1 MGSELFFYLFLI
13 KERKNNSDPI
23 FPADPI
29 FCLLTLSRFYLDRF
43 LLVLY
48 NNTSVAYSQTK
59 RSLIMGVSNKRNF
72 ILLGHAQSGKT
83 TLSESLL
90 YFCKA
95 TARKGTIADGTTVS
109 DYSFDEIEKK
119 NSINSSLLFCD
130 YKETRI
136 QIIDTP
142 GYADFLGEVISG
154 IRAVDAGVIVVDAT
168 AGVEV
173 GTERAWEFLEA
184 VNLPCIIF
192 INKLDKEGADFEKA
206 LLDIQDRLSKRAL
219 NITSQDAPE
228 LVEIIAESDDK
239 LIEKYLGGE
248 KLSVEELSNGLRQAV
263 IKRNIFPVLSGSGLS
278 DDKGIDDLLK
288 AVIAYLPSP
297 EERPQIETHD
307 PANPENKKDIVFKD
321 DAPFSAFV
329 FKSISDPYV
338 GQLTLLRIFSGKL
351 LSNTGFYNINKRTKE
366 RIGQI
371 YLLQGKEQRGIDA
384 ASCGDIVAIA
394 KLKETVT
401 SDSLCDEKSQLL
413 FDPIIFPEPAISASV
428 KPKSRQD
435 EEKISGALQKL
446 ASEDP
451 TFKVTHD
458 SQTKEM
464 IISGLGDQ
472 HLSVMINRLKKRFNV
487 EVELGTPKVSY
498 KETIT
503 KSVKVQG
510 KFKRQSGGRGQYGDC
525 WIEVEP
531 VERGKGFEFVDKI
544 FGGAIPRNF
553 IPSVEKGVTQAC
565 TEGAVAGYPIVDIRV
580 RLVDGSYHEVDS
592 SDMAF
597 QIAGSMALRKAV
609 TAAGPVLLEPVMDV
623 EISIPEES
631 LGGITGDI
639 NSRRGRI
646 MGMEIKGKNQVLK
659 AQVPLSEMFT
669 YANDLR
675 SITGGRG
682 TYTMRFSHYEEV
694 PHKIA
699 ANIINQYQATKKH
712 EEEQ

>member
-1 MGSELFFYLFLI
+1 M
-13 KERKNNSDPI
+13 N
-23 FPADPI
+23 
-29 FCLLTLSRFYLDRF
+29 TL
-43 LLVLY
+43 
-48 NNTSVAYSQTK
+48 
-59 RSLIMGVSNKRNF
+59 NKRNF

-95 TARKGTIADGTTVS
+95 TTRKGTIADGTTVS
-109 DYSFDEIEKK
+109 DYGFDEIERK
-119 NSINSSLLFCD
+119 NSINSSLLYCD
-130 YKETRI
+130 YKDTRI

-142 GYADFLGEVISG
+142 GYADFFGEVISG
-154 IRAVDAGVIVVDAT
+154 IRAVDASVIVVDAI

-173 GTERAWEFLEA
+173 GTERVWQLLEET
-184 VNLPCIIF
+184 NLPCSIF
-192 INKLDKEGADFEKA
+192 INKLDKEGADVHKVLTEIK
-206 LLDIQDRLSKRAL
+206 DRLSHKAVI
-219 NITSQDAPE
+219 ITSPDAPE

-239 LIEKYLGGE
+239 LLEKYLEGT
-248 KLSVEELSNGLRQAV
+248 KLSPEELNRGLRQAV
-263 IKRNIFPVLSGSGLS
+263 IKRNIFPVVSGSGLN
-278 DDKGIDDLLK
+278 DKGIEELLN
-288 AVIAYLPSP
+288 AIIGYFPSP
-297 EERPQIETHD
+297 LERPKIEASD
-307 PANPENKKDIVFKD
+307 PQNPENKKEVMFKD
-321 DAPFSAFV
+321 DGPFSAFV

-338 GQLTLLRIFSGKL
+338 GQLTLLRVFSGSL
-351 LSNTGFYNINKRTKE
+351 LSNTGFYNVDKKTKE

-371 YLLQGKEQRGIDA
+371 YLLQGKEQRGTEA

-401 SDSLCDEKSQLL
+401 SDSLCEEKNQVL
-413 FDPIIFPEPAISASV
+413 FDPIVFPEPAISASV

-458 SQTKEM
+458 PQTKEL

-472 HLSVMINRLKKRFNV
+472 HLSVMIGRLKKRFNV

-510 KFKRQSGGRGQYGDC
+510 KYKRQSGGRGQYGDC
-525 WIEVEP
+525 WIEIEP
-531 VERGKGFEFVDKI
+531 LERGKGFEFIDKI

-553 IPSVEKGVTQAC
+553 IPSVEKGVVQAC
-565 TEGAVAGYPIVDIRV
+565 LEGAVAGYPIVDVRV

-609 TAAGPVLLEPVMDV
+609 MAAGPVLLEPIMDV
-623 EISIPEES
+623 EVVIPEES

-646 MGMEIKGKNQVLK
+646 MGMEVKGKSQIVK
-659 AQVPLSEMFT
+659 AKVPLAEMFT

-682 TYTMRFSHYEEV
+682 MYAMRYSHYEEV

-699 ANIINQYQATKKH
+699 SNIINQYQASKKQ
-712 EEEQ
+712 EEE

>member
-1 MGSELFFYLFLI
+1 MDA
-13 KERKNNSDPI
+13 RK
-23 FPADPI
+23 
-29 FCLLTLSRFYLDRF
+29 
-43 LLVLY
+43 
-48 NNTSVAYSQTK
+48 K
-59 RSLIMGVSNKRNF
+59 RSL

-83 TLSESLL
+83 TLAESLL
-90 YFCKA
+90 YFCRA
-95 TARKGTIADGTTVS
+95 TTRKGAIADGTTVS
-109 DYSFDEIEKK
+109 DYSFDEIERK
-119 NSINSSLLFCD
+119 NSINSGFLYCNYFAKGESASGGKD
-130 YKETRI
+130 YRI

-142 GYADFLGEVISG
+142 GYADFFGEVISG
-154 IRAVDAGVIVVDAT
+154 MRAVDSAVIVVDAM

-173 GTERAWEFLEA
+173 GTERAWQISEET
-184 VNLPCIIF
+184 NLPSIIF
-192 INKLDKEGADFEKA
+192 INKLDKEGVDINMVVADIKDRFSKKA
-206 LLDIQDRLSKRAL
+206 IAINSADG
-219 NITSQDAPE
+219 PE
-228 LVEIIAESDDK
+228 LIETIAESDDK
-239 LIEKYLGGE
+239 LLSKYLEGA
-248 KLSVEELSNGLRQAV
+248 KLSAEELSYGLRQAV
-263 IKRNIFPVLSGSGLS
+263 IKRNIFPIISGSGLNEE
-278 DDKGIDDLLK
+278 GVEELLN
-288 AVIAYLPSP
+288 AIVAYFPSP
-297 EERPQIETHD
+297 IERAKVEAYD
-307 PANPENKKDIVFKD
+307 PHNPEIRKEIILKEDG
-321 DAPFSAFV
+321 PFSAFV

-338 GQLTLLRIFSGKL
+338 GQLTLLRIFSGTL
-351 LSNTGFYNINKRTKE
+351 LSNTGFYNASKRTKE

-371 YLLQGKEQRGIDA
+371 YLLQGKDQIVLDA

-394 KLKETVT
+394 KLKETAT
-401 SDSLCDEKSQLL
+401 SDSLSDEKNQVL
-413 FDPIIFPEPAISASV
+413 FNPIVFPEPAISASV

-435 EEKISGALQKL
+435 EEKISGSLAKI

-458 SQTKEM
+458 PQTKEL

-472 HLSVMINRLKKRFNV
+472 HLNVMIGRLKKRFNV

-503 KSVKVQG
+503 KTIKVQG

-531 VERGKGFEFVDKI
+531 LERSKGFEFIDKI

-553 IPSVEKGVTQAC
+553 IPSVEKGVVQAC
-565 TEGAVAGYPIVDIRV
+565 SEGAVAGYPIVDIRV

-609 TAAGPVLLEPVMDV
+609 MAAGPVLLEPVMDV
-623 EISIPEES
+623 EVVMPEES

-646 MGMEIKGKNQVLK
+646 MGMEVKGKNQALK

-675 SITGGRG
+675 SITAGRG
-682 TYTMRFSHYEEV
+682 MYTMRYSHYEEV
-694 PHKIA
+694 PHKFA
-699 ANIINQYQATKKH
+699 SNIISQYQATKKH

>member
-1 MGSELFFYLFLI
+1 MDAQ
-13 KERKNNSDPI
+13 K
-23 FPADPI
+23 
-29 FCLLTLSRFYLDRF
+29 
-43 LLVLY
+43 
-48 NNTSVAYSQTK
+48 
-59 RSLIMGVSNKRNF
+59 KRNF

-83 TLSESLL
+83 TLAESLL

-95 TARKGTIADGTTVS
+95 TPRKGAVADGTTVS
-109 DYSFDEIEKK
+109 DYSFDEIERK
-119 NSINSSLLFCD
+119 NSINTSLLYCD
-130 YKETRI
+130 YKDNRI
-136 QIIDTP
+136 QFIDTP
-142 GYADFLGEVISG
+142 GYADFFGEAISG
-154 IRAVDAGVIVVDAT
+154 IRAVDSAVIVVDAVS
-168 AGVEV
+168 GIEV
-173 GTERAWEFLEA
+173 GTERSWQLLEEA
-184 VNLPCIIF
+184 NLPCIIF
-192 INKLDKEGADFEKA
+192 INKLDREGAD
-206 LLDIQDRLSKRAL
+206 INRAL
-219 NITSQDAPE
+219 AEIKDKLSNKAVIITSPDAPDLIE
-228 LVEIIAESDDK
+228 AIAESDDK
-239 LIEKYLGGE
+239 LLEKYLEGT
-248 KLSVEELSNGLRQAV
+248 KLSPEELSRGLRQAV
-263 IKRNIFPVLSGSGLS
+263 IKRNIFPVISGSSLN
-278 DDKGIDDLLK
+278 DKGIEELLN
-288 AVIAYLPSP
+288 AIIAYSP
-297 EERPQIETHD
+297 APIERPKVEASD
-307 PANPENKKDIVFKD
+307 PKNAEVKKEIIFKED
-321 DAPFSAFV
+321 EPFSAFV

-338 GQLTLLRIFSGKL
+338 GQLSLLRVFSGAL
-351 LSNTGFYNINKRTKE
+351 LSNTGFYNANKRTKE

-371 YLLQGKEQRGIDA
+371 YLLQGKEQRGVDA
-384 ASCGDIVAIA
+384 AFCGDIVAIA
-394 KLKETVT
+394 KLKGTVT
-401 SDSLCDEKSQLL
+401 SDTLCDEKSQIL
-413 FDPIIFPEPAISASV
+413 FDPLVFPEPAISASV

-435 EEKISGALQKL
+435 EDKISGALSKL

-458 SQTKEM
+458 PQTKEM

-472 HLSVMINRLKKRFNV
+472 HLSVMIVRLKKRFNV
-487 EVELGTPKVSY
+487 EVELGIPKVSY

-531 VERGKGFEFVDKI
+531 LERGKGFEFIDKI

-553 IPSVEKGVTQAC
+553 IPSVEKGVVQAC
-565 TEGAVAGYPIVDIRV
+565 LEGAVAGYPIVDMCV

-609 TAAGPVLLEPVMDV
+609 IAAGPVLLEPVMDV
-623 EISIPEES
+623 EITIPEEY

-646 MGMEIKGKNQVLK
+646 MGMEVKGKQQVLK

-682 TYTMRFSHYEEV
+682 MYIMRYSHYEEV
-694 PHKIA
+694 PHKA
-699 ANIINQYQATKKH
+699 ASIIINQYQATKKH